1 MSDSSRLPGLLFK
14 SRRRG
19 GLPWLPA
26 LAIAMAIVPVFA
38 QMPPAAGVDLSGEW
52 APRFHED
59 QPERI
64 PGPEIGDY
72 LGLPI
77 NEAAR
82 LHGDSW
88 DASLL
93 TLPEHQC
100 KPHPSDYSPRGP
112 ANLRIWK
119 EIDTPSQQLIAYHT
133 HISWQA
139 PERTIYMD
147 GRPHPPDYVAHTWQ
161 GFSTGKWEGD
171 MLTITTTHL
180 KMGWI
185 RRNGIPRSDLAT
197 VTEHLVRHGEYL
209 TWIIVIDD
217 PVYLSEPFI
226 RTTNFVW
233 DPHQQIAPY
242 PCQAVVEID
251 RPQGA
256 VPHHLPGAN
265 TFLGEFPAKYGIPPE
280 AARGGAETMYPEFMV
295 KMRTLPSAKPASGAS
310 KDASR

>member
-1 MSDSSRLPGLLFK
+1 MSNNSWPPDLLFK
-14 SRRRG
+14 SRRSAG
-19 GLPWLPA
+19 WL
-26 LAIAMAIVPVFA
+26 LTLVTMMASVPVFA
-38 QMPPAAGVDLSGEW
+38 QMPRAAGTDLSGEW

-77 NEAAR
+77 NDAAR
-82 LHGDSW
+82 LRGDSW

-119 EIDTPSQQLIAYHT
+119 EIDTPTQQLIAYHT

-139 PERTIYMD
+139 PERTIYLD
-147 GRPHPPDYVAHTWQ
+147 GRPHPPDHAAHTWQ

-185 RRNGIPRSDLAT
+185 RRNGIPRSDKAT

-209 TWIIVIDD
+209 TWIVVIDD
-217 PVYLSEPFI
+217 PVYLSEPLI

-251 RPQGA
+251 RPQGT
-256 VPHHLPGAN
+256 VPHHLPGSN
-265 TFLGEFPAKYGIPPE
+265 TFLGELPAKYGIPPE
-280 AARGGAETMYPEFMV
+280 AARGGAETMYPEYML
-295 KMRTLPSAKPASGAS
+295 KLKTMSSSRTTPK
-310 KDASR
+310 

>member
-1 MSDSSRLPGLLFK
+1 VRDAFARRVARLAAAVLFAAAATV
-14 SRRRG
+14 
-19 GLPWLPA
+19 PA
-26 LAIAMAIVPVFA
+26 ILTLFA
-38 QMPPAAGVDLSGEW
+38 QTQLNTAGYDLAGEW

-82 LHGDSW
+82 LHADSW
-88 DASLL
+88 DASIL

-119 EIDTPSQQLIAYHT
+119 EVDTASQQLIAYHT

-139 PERTIYMD
+139 PERAIWMD
-147 GRPHPPDYVAHTWQ
+147 GRPHPPDYAAHTWQ
-161 GFSTGKWEGD
+161 GFSTGRWDGD

-185 RRNGIPRSDLAT
+185 RRNGVPRSDRAT

-209 TWIIVIDD
+209 TWIVVIDD
-217 PVYLSEPFI
+217 PVYLTEPFI
-226 RTTNFVW
+226 RTTNFVL

-242 PCQAVVEID
+242 PCQIVEEID

-256 VPHHLPGAN
+256 VPHHLPGQN
-265 TFLGEFPAKYGIPPE
+265 PFLLEFPTKNAVPAE
-280 AARGGAETMYPEFMV
+280 AARGGAETMYPEYQLKLKNM
-295 KMRTLPSAKPASGAS
+295 TAGAT
-310 KDASR
+310 RER